1 MKRVVF
7 HGPLRKFSKTDYLVN
22 ASSWR
27 EINESMQANLPNY
40 LNLRKKLMADIGHI
54 YFLIDGEPLRDID
67 NLDNAIKRAE
77 KIDLIPVVAQQG
89 FGAVFAFIGKLI
101 LTFAISFAISYF
113 LTKLLTPKDPKQVKT
128 SSYVINPKTNTAS
141 RNDPVPIAYGRL
153 RVAPNVISVLGINR
167 DIPQQS

>member
-113 LTKLLTPKDPKQVKT
+113 LTKLLTPKDPKQVKINT
-128 SSYVINPKTNTAS
+128 PSKIPAVCIPLRYSIWFSTLVIFLLIFS
-141 RNDPVPIAYGRL
+141 HFQYG
-153 RVAPNVISVLGINR
+153 VKF
-167 DIPQQS
+167 